1 MAAKKNKNKNPK
13 KGASNAA
20 DAKTAKTVVATNRQA
35 RRDYDIVD
43 TIECGMVLRGSEAK
57 SLRESKVTLG
67 DAFGR
72 IDRGEMYI
80 IALHIS
86 PYSHAAHHTGHDP
99 DRHRK
104 LLLHRHQIDSWQERQ
119 DRDRLTLVPLSLY
132 FVGNRAKV
140 EMGLARGKS
149 QVDRRRDIAKRDS
162 DRDIAKAMS
171 DNLRRRG

>member
-1 MAAKKNKNKNPK
+1 MAGKNKNKTPK
-13 KGASNAA
+13 KGT
-20 DAKTAKTVVATNRQA
+20 KTTGVDDKTVVATNRQA
-35 RRDYDIVD
+35 RRDYEILD
-43 TIECGMVLRGSEAK
+43 TIECGIMLRGSEAK
-57 SLRESKVTLG
+57 SLRESKVTLA

-72 IDRGEMYI
+72 FDDNEMFL

-86 PYSHAAHHTGHDP
+86 PYSHAAHHSGHEP

-104 LLLHRHQIDSWQERQ
+104 LLLHRHQIDHWQERL

-132 FVGNRAKV
+132 FIGNRAKV

-171 DNLRRRG
+171 DNLRHRH